1 MQFQEI
7 EIDAARICDGLR
19 KIGYTPPT
27 AITDIIDNSVQAKA
41 QRVIVRAIPILA
53 SETRRENVRAY
64 EIVDDGTGMDIDQ
77 MKEALKLGATDANY
91 APNSLSKYGLGLK
104 SAAFSQGETLEL
116 ISSTGEAPFRKLV
129 VSLPEIRS
137 RRKYGVTEQAL
148 LPADE
153 ELIQELLPGMRGTIV
168 RIADVRTQ
176 NHPSIKATFK
186 ELQTKLGV
194 IYYYMMSKRELR
206 IFLMDIDGNQIE
218 CNACDVL
225 FTDEADLNGELD
237 ENSWDGR
244 QTRWIQR
251 PKEFVLDATDNV
263 KATIEVT
270 QLPYPPIFENQS
282 EIRSRY
288 MIGAG
293 NYGYYVYRNERLL
306 SWAES
311 FGIVPQDQD
320 FYSFR
325 GRILITD
332 GADEVFNIDVKKSQL
347 HPSEEAGQALND
359 ISDIFKKKSKKAWN
373 NAKAER
379 DRRLNSDAN
388 ARSNEIA
395 GQHELPD
402 ELPGFLATPQD
413 YEEYKRRR
421 EQIEKKQR
429 ERAKRIARQN
439 ISNDPAL
446 A

>member
-1 MQFQEI
+1 
-7 EIDAARICDGLR
+7 
-19 KIGYTPPT
+19 
-27 AITDIIDNSVQAKA
+27 
-41 QRVIVRAIPILA
+41 
-53 SETRRENVRAY
+53 
-64 EIVDDGTGMDIDQ
+64 

-186 ELQTKLGV
+186 QLQTKLGV
-194 IYYYMMSKRELR
+194 IYYYMMIKRELR
-206 IFLMDIDGNQIE
+206 IFLMDIDGYQIE

-270 QLPYPPIFENQS
+270 QLPYPPIFEES
-282 EIRSRY
+282 
-288 MIGAG
+288 
-293 NYGYYVYRNERLL
+293 VRN
-306 SWAES
+306 S
-311 FGIVPQDQD
+311 FSVHD
-320 FYSFR
+320 
-325 GRILITD
+325 
-332 GADEVFNIDVKKSQL
+332 
-347 HPSEEAGQALND
+347 
-359 ISDIFKKKSKKAWN
+359 WCW
-373 NAKAER
+373 
-379 DRRLNSDAN
+379 
-388 ARSNEIA
+388 
-395 GQHELPD
+395 
-402 ELPGFLATPQD
+402 
-413 YEEYKRRR
+413 
-421 EQIEKKQR
+421 
-429 ERAKRIARQN
+429 
-439 ISNDPAL
+439 
-446 A
+446 